1 MNFQIKFFVTKAL
14 CPFYS
19 LTDTYIYIYQKIA
32 RHILTSHIPGI
43 CGSLLYYI
51 FPIGISKLYRPEV
64 AQLIC

>member
-1 MNFQIKFFVTKAL
+1 M
-14 CPFYS
+14 
-19 LTDTYIYIYQKIA
+19 YISKNA